1 MTGPVSAVLPEG
13 FAVRL
18 DPACLRPGPRH
29 LLGGSPMRLLTLS
42 SAAVGLIDRA
52 GTVTVGDAAAAG
64 LARRLLDSGVAVP
77 VSVPGAAGDGRAEIT
92 VVIPVRDDQA
102 GVDRLLRAV
111 RGLPVVV
118 VDDGSAVPIR
128 VPENRGPDGPAVRL
142 LRLPENRGPAHAR
155 NRGAA
160 LAGTEFVAF
169 LDADTVPRP
178 GWADVLRA
186 RFADPTV
193 AVAAPRVVGLA
204 DAPWTRPVARYAGLH
219 SSLDMGPR
227 PGAARPGNPVAYV
240 PSAAMLVRRSAF
252 DAVGGFDGALRVAE
266 DVDLCWRLA
275 DAGWTVRYEPAAR
288 VGHDHR
294 TTARALLNRRRF
306 YGTGAAELA
315 RRHGP
320 HAAPVVTSIPSALAA
335 AGVLSGTRSGAAGAA
350 AVYAWMFARLRGRL
364 GDVPRADA
372 VAGRIVARAAWF
384 GVHQGLAALL
394 RHYWPATAAAALLSR
409 RVRRRVL
416 IAAAVEPVVT
426 WAAAVRREPSA
437 PHPDPVTWAVLHRL
451 DDLAYGLGV
460 WQGAVARRELGA
472 LRPRI
477 TR

>member
-1 MTGPVSAVLPEG
+1 MTGPESSRLPDG

-18 DPACLRPGPRH
+18 DPGCLRPGPRH

-42 SAAVGLIDRA
+42 PAAVALVDEA
-52 GTVTVGDAAAAG
+52 GTVTVRDAATAG
-64 LARRLLDSGVAVP
+64 LARRLLDTGLATPVAL
-77 VSVPGAAGDGRAEIT
+77 AAKETREIT
-92 VVIPVRDDQA
+92 VVVPVRDDQA
-102 GVDRLLRAV
+102 GVDRLLRALPA
-111 RGLPVVV
+111 LPVVV
-118 VDDGSAVPIR
+118 VDDGSAEPIR
-128 VPENRGPDGPAVRL
+128 VPDDPAVRL

-160 LAGTEFVAF
+160 LAATELVAF
-169 LDADTVPRP
+169 LDADTVPLP
-178 GWADVLRA
+178 GWAGILTA

-193 AVAAPRVVGLA
+193 AVAAPRIVGLV

-227 PGAARPGNPVAYV
+227 PAAARPGSPVAYV
-240 PSAAMLVRRSAF
+240 PSAAMLVRRKAF
-252 DAVGGFDGALRVAE
+252 EAVGGFDEALRVAE

-288 VGHDHR
+288 VAHDHR
-294 TTARALLNRRRF
+294 TTVAALLRRRRF

-320 HAAPVVTSIPSALAA
+320 HAAPVVTSVPTALAA
-335 AGVLSGTRSGAAGAA
+335 GGLLSGTRVGLAGAA
-350 AVYAWMFARLRGRL
+350 AIHGWTFLRRRDRLRE
-364 GDVPRADA
+364 VPRTDA
-372 VAGRIVARAAWF
+372 VAARITVRAAWF
-384 GVHQGLAALL
+384 GLQQGFAAML
-394 RHYWPATAAAALLSR
+394 RHYWPATVAGALVSR

-416 IAAAVEPVVT
+416 IIAAVEPALT
-426 WAAAVRREPSA
+426 WAAAVHREPSA

-451 DDLAYGLGV
+451 DDLAYGFGV
-460 WQGAVARRELGA
+460 WQGAAARGGRGA
-472 LRPRI
+472 LRPKV

>member
-1 MTGPVSAVLPEG
+1 MTGPGSAVLPQG

-42 SAAVGLIDRA
+42 SAALGLIDDH
-52 GTVTVGDAAAAG
+52 GTVTVGDAATAG
-64 LARRLLDSGVAVP
+64 LARRLLDSGIAAP
-77 VSVPGAAGDGRAEIT
+77 IAATGEGAGEIT
-92 VVIPVRDDQA
+92 VVVPVRDDQA
-102 GVDRLLRAV
+102 GVDRLLRALP
-111 RGLPVVV
+111 GLPVVI

-128 VPENRGPDGPAVRL
+128 VPGDPAVRL
-142 LRLPENRGPAHAR
+142 LRLEENRGPAHAR

-160 LAGTEFVAF
+160 LAATDLVAF
-169 LDADTVPRP
+169 LDADTVPLAD
-178 GWADVLRA
+178 WADVLRA
-186 RFADPTV
+186 RLADPTV
-193 AVAAPRVVGLA
+193 AVAAPRIVGLERA
-204 DAPWTRPVARYAGLH
+204 LWTRPVARYAGLH

-227 PGAARPGNPVAYV
+227 PGAAHPGNPVAYV
-240 PSAAMLVRRSAF
+240 PSAAMLLRRNAF
-252 DAVGGFDGALRVAE
+252 QAVGGFDDDLRVAE

-275 DAGWTVRYEPAAR
+275 AAGWTVRYEPAAR

-294 TTARALLNRRRF
+294 TTARALLGRRRF

-315 RRHGP
+315 RRHGA
-320 HAAPVVTSIPSALAA
+320 HAAPVVTSVPAALAA
-335 AGVLSGTRSGAAGAA
+335 VGVLSGTRTGAAGAA
-350 AVYAWMFARLRGRL
+350 AVYGWMFVRLRGRL
-364 GDVPRADA
+364 REVPRSDA
-372 VAGRIVARAAWF
+372 VAARITLRAAYF
-384 GVHQGLAALL
+384 GVHQGLAAML
-394 RHYWPATAAAALLSR
+394 RHYWPATAAAVLLSR
-409 RVRRRVL
+409 RFRRRVL
-416 IAAAVEPVVT
+416 VAAAVEPVVT

-460 WQGAVARRELGA
+460 WQGAVARGEFGA

>member
-1 MTGPVSAVLPEG
+1 MTAPESAVLPRG
-13 FAVRL
+13 FTVRL

-42 SAAVGLIDRA
+42 PAAVDLIDRA
-52 GTVTVGDAAAAG
+52 GTVTVDDAATAR
-64 LARRLLDSGVAVP
+64 LARRLLDSGVAAPVP
-77 VSVPGAAGDGRAEIT
+77 AAQNGTGDIT
-92 VVIPVRDDQA
+92 VVVPVRDDQA

-128 VPENRGPDGPAVRL
+128 VPDDPAVRL

-160 LAGTEFVAF
+160 LADTGLVAF

-193 AVAAPRVVGLA
+193 AVAAPRIVGLE

-219 SSLDMGPR
+219 SSLDLGPR

-240 PSAAMLVRRSAF
+240 PSAAMLVRRGAF
-252 DAVGGFDGALRVAE
+252 EAIGGFDPDLRVAE

-306 YGTGAAELA
+306 YGTGASELA
-315 RRHGP
+315 HRHGP

-335 AGVLSGTRSGAAGAA
+335 AGVLSGTRVGAAGAVA
-350 AVYAWMFARLRGRL
+350 TYAWMFARLRGRL
-364 GDVPRADA
+364 GQVPGADA
-372 VAGRIVARAAWF
+372 VAARIVARAAWF

-409 RVRRRVL
+409 RVRCRVV

-426 WAAAVRREPSA
+426 WVAAVHREPLA

-460 WQGAVARRELGA
+460 WQGALARRDLGA
-472 LRPRI
+472 LRPRV
-477 TR
+477 TG

>member
-1 MTGPVSAVLPEG
+1 MTGPGSTVLPRG

-18 DPACLRPGPRH
+18 DPANMRPGPRH

-42 SAAVGLIDRA
+42 PAAVGLIA
-52 GTVTVGDAAAAG
+52 GDGTLTVGDAESAR
-64 LARRLLDSGVAVP
+64 LARRLLDAGVAAP
-77 VSVPGAAGDGRAEIT
+77 CGPGTGPSEGGIT
-92 VVIPVRDDQA
+92 VVVPVRDDQA

-111 RGLPVVV
+111 RDLPVVI

-128 VPENRGPDGPAVRL
+128 VPDDPAVRL

-155 NRGAA
+155 NRGAE
-160 LAGTEFVAF
+160 LATTDLVAF

-178 GWADVLRA
+178 GWAEVLRA

-193 AVAAPRVVGLA
+193 AVVAPRIVGLA
-204 DAPWTRPVARYAGLH
+204 DAPWTSPVARYAGLH

-240 PSAAMLVRRSAF
+240 PSAAMVVRRSAF
-252 DAVGGFDGALRVAE
+252 DSVSGFDGDLRVAE
-266 DVDLCWRLA
+266 DVDLCWRLDA
-275 DAGWTVRYEPAAR
+275 AGWAVRYEPAAR

-294 TTARALLNRRRF
+294 TTARAMLSRRRF

-315 RRHGP
+315 LRHGP
-320 HAAPVVTSIPSALAA
+320 HAAPVVTSVPGALAA
-335 AGVLSGTRSGAAGAA
+335 AGVLSGTRTGLAGAA
-350 AVYAWMFARLRGRL
+350 VVYGWMFSRLCGRL
-364 GDVPRADA
+364 GDVPRTER
-372 VAGRIVARAAWF
+372 VAGRIIGRAAWF

-394 RHYWPATAAAALLSR
+394 RHYWPATAAGALLSR
-409 RVRRRVL
+409 RFRRRVL
-416 IAAAVEPVVT
+416 IAAAVEPLVT
-426 WAAAVRREPSA
+426 WAAAVHREPSA

-460 WQGAVARRELGA
+460 WQGALARRSPGA
-472 LRPRI
+472 LRPVI